1 MAWDPHAVV
10 TIDGVDLT
18 GNTLNGLNINYGR
31 PTIWDQSRAS
41 YATISILNT
50 TNTDYAFE
58 INDPVTITVEDSS
71 AVNVTVFTGVIT
83 EISNEIAAS
92 GSSATVA
99 VQTITAIGSFA
110 QMSRTIIGNTNWP
123 KEYDDDRINRI
134 FTDAGVTIDTVDT
147 PGVYEFTARNKNPQ
161 DAYSLAASYASQAFG
176 YIYETK
182 TGAVGYANES
192 RRTVDVNANG
202 YFDIDEGYI
211 NWRGINSRK
220 SISDILNRVIL
231 FYKDNDEVT
240 SEDTHSITQYGLY
253 EGRLD
258 TELEN
263 EDEAQNVADRLVSLR
278 SIPETNFS
286 SFNINLDNPN
296 ITATDLDD
304 LLDIN
309 MGTAFQIDNLPNPIS
324 PITYKGFVEG
334 WTLTINERQ
343 ALLTIISSDSAY
355 SVVPIRW
362 QDVDPTTIWT
372 DIDPSATRSTK
383 TNLTQNPSFEPVNY
397 GQLGYIYLPGIA
409 TYFLSSPDEAAL
421 DITGDID
428 IRCKVAL
435 DDWTPTSNNNLI
447 AKNDTNNYSYVFGV
461 LGGASTG
468 KLYVGWTTGGI
479 TELTAVSTIANTIT
493 DGQSKWIRVTLDV
506 NNGAGGRTAKFY
518 TSDDGT
524 NWTQL
529 GSDVITAGTTSIF
542 SGTGTLRI
550 GSFSALGT
558 TVTKGKIYA
567 ASIRNGIDGTEV
579 FQFDIGGNWKST
591 DIDSFTAQTGQTVTL
606 NPPLRYYGWDESGN
620 PGTTAT
626 GDRVTAPV
634 YSGSTSLKFTTFQ
647 TATTHL
653 FFQATANLN
662 QRLAVANGDTIFA
675 QIRMR
680 QGIGNRQGQIRIRT
694 YATATGTTLVEEFI
708 SSATNLSTSS
718 WSLIQRTATLT
729 NASSLYAEIWIS
741 MLSGSINDFV
751 YIDAVQ
757 IEKNSGGYAAY
768 YFDGSYSD
776 IPADR
781 DGKLAWSGTQNFSS
795 STANAYWGTK
805 PTTTWDNVD
814 IQGLP

>member
-1 MAWDPHAVV
+1 MAWDPNAVV

-71 AVNVTVFTGVIT
+71 AADVTVFTGVIT

-99 VQTITAIGSFA
+99 VQTITAVGPFA

-147 PGVYEFTARNKNPQ
+147 PGVYEFTARDKNPQ

-182 TGAVGYANES
+182 TGTVGYANES

-202 YFDIDEGYI
+202 YLDIDEGYI

-231 FYKDNDEVT
+231 FYKANDEVT

-253 EGRLD
+253 EGRVD

-263 EDEAQNVADRLVSLR
+263 EDEAQNVADRFVSLR

-296 ITATDLDD
+296 ITVGDLDD

-334 WTLTINERQ
+334 WTLSIYERQ

-362 QDVDPTTIWT
+362 QDVDPLTEW
-372 DIDPSATRSTK
+372 DDVDPAATRSTK
-383 TNLTQNPSFEPVNY
+383 TNLVQNPSFEPVDY
-397 GQLGYIYLPGIA
+397 GKLGYVYLPGA
-409 TYFLSSPDEAAL
+409 SGYFLSAPDEAVL

-428 IRCKVAL
+428 IRVKVAL
-435 DDWTPTSNNNLI
+435 DDWTPSASQYFLGKYGAAGNRSYAFGILTDGRLFLIWSNNGT
-447 AKNDTNNYSYVFGV
+447 AT
-461 LGGASTG
+461 
-468 KLYVGWTTGGI
+468 I
-479 TELTAVSTIANTIT
+479 TVSTATGVGLS
-493 DGQSKWIRVTLDV
+493 DGSTKWLRATLDV
-506 NNGAGGRTAKFY
+506 NNGAGGYEVKFW

-524 NWTQL
+524 TWTQFGTTTTG
-529 GSDVITAGTTSIF
+529 GSTTSIYSGSAILEVGSIV
-542 SGTGTLRI
+542 SGTGSPAR
-550 GSFSALGT
+550 
-558 TVTKGKIYA
+558 GKFYA
-567 ASIRNGIDGTEV
+567 ASIRDGIDGTEV
-579 FQFDIGGNWKST
+579 FHFDVGGNWKPT
-591 DIDSFTAQTGQTVTL
+591 DIDSFTAQTGQTVSLSSLMTA
-606 NPPLRYYGWDESGN
+606 YGWISGTVASGTLSRESTQKYIGQ
-620 PGTTAT
+620 
-626 GDRVTAPV
+626 
-634 YSGSTSLKFTTFQ
+634 TSLKFAISTTSSI
-647 TATTHL
+647 TLLLALANATITRRIPCAL
-653 FFQATANLN
+653 NDVIYVQA
-662 QRLAVANGDTIFA
+662 RV
-675 QIRMR
+675 R
-680 QGIGNRQGQIRIRT
+680 QGSGTRTVTPRIFT
-694 YATATGTTLVEEFI
+694 YATATTGTGVETFTGSAVTLD
-708 SSATNLSTSS
+708 ST
-718 WSLIQRTATLT
+718 WKLVQFTATISNANSLFLT
-729 NASSLYAEIWIS
+729 PGFLMAA
-741 MLSGSINDFV
+741 GSNGDFV
-751 YIDAVQ
+751 YYDAII
-757 IEKNSGGYAAY
+757 IEKNAGGYAAY
-768 YFDGSYSD
+768 YFDGSYSE
-776 IPADR
+776 IPSDR
-781 DGKLAWSGTQNFSS
+781 DPEVAWTGTANDST
-795 STANAYWGTK
+795 STADAYWGTK